1 MDGRFSGLDIS
12 VLVGILVLVLMARF
26 GGLGGWR
33 PPRGPFAR

>member
-12 VLVGILVLVLMARF
+12 VLVLIMVLVLLARF
-26 GGLGGWR
+26 GGMNGWR